1 MDTNYRLIDSD
12 ALLVN
17 KMRQMLVEGR
27 SNEEC
32 LVVIARQKCLS
43 KDHNTPSEDEARIM
57 LQDPVI
63 RSFCFQEFARIHT
76 ALGF

>member
-1 MDTNYRLIDSD
+1 MDTNYKPTGND
-12 ALLVN
+12 ALLID

-32 LVVIARQKCLS
+32 LLVIAQQKCLS
-43 KDHNTPSEDEARIM
+43 PHHTKPSEEEARIM

-63 RSFCFQEFARIHT
+63 RSFCFHEFARIHT